1 MNALMIPTTA
11 KTMSS
16 KEIAELTGKQHA
28 HVMRDIRA
36 MLAELY
42 GEEGIS
48 KFGDTHTN
56 PQNGQNYPIFNLP
69 KRETLILV
77 SGYNIQMRAKI
88 IDRWQE
94 LESVPAN
101 AQLPAQAAHTFIKA
115 ELDMALLF
123 GIPTHLAQVEAVKTA
138 KAEIG
143 YDATRFLLLAPAQ
156 SNIPVDEQRLEPTEL
171 GKMFGMSAVRMNKML
186 EAAGLQK
193 KTALGW
199 DATGEGKLYS
209 SSHQWVSGSKSGYNL
224 KWSVSR
230 VRNLVSEVSQTS
242 K

>member
-28 HVMRDIRA
+28 HVLRDIRV
-36 MLAELY
+36 MLDTLY
-42 GEEGIS
+42 PDMDRIESKGIIVS
-48 KFGDTHTN
+48 TRHD
-56 PQNGQNYPIFNLP
+56 NGQTESISLP

-94 LESVPAN
+94 LEDAPTST
-101 AQLPAQAAHTFIKA
+101 QLPAQVAHTFIKA

-123 GIPTHLAQVEAVKTA
+123 GVPTHLAQVEAVKAA
-138 KAEIG
+138 KMEIG
-143 YDATRFLLLAPAQ
+143 YDASRFLLLAPAQ
-156 SNIPVDEQRLEPTEL
+156 SNIPTEEQRLEPTEL
-171 GKMFGMSAVRMNKML
+171 GKVFGVSAVKMNRML

-193 KTALGW
+193 KVGLNWEAVG
-199 DATGEGKLYS
+199 DAKLHS
-209 SSHQWVSGSKSGYNL
+209 SSHQWVSGNKSGYNL
-224 KWSVSR
+224 KWNVAYVRR
-230 VRNLVSEVSQTS
+230 VLFPDTVTE
-242 K
+242 

>member
-1 MNALMIPTTA
+1 MNALMIPPTI

-42 GEEGIS
+42 GEEGVS

-56 PQNGQNYPIFNLP
+56 PQNGQSYPIFNLP

-77 SGYNIQMRAKI
+77 SGYSIQMRAKI

-94 LESVPAN
+94 LEDTPTN
-101 AQLPAQAAHTFIKA
+101 AQLPAQVAHTFIKA

-123 GIPTHLAQVEAVKTA
+123 GIPTHLAQVEAVKAA
-138 KAEIG
+138 KMEIG

-156 SNIPVDEQRLEPTEL
+156 SDIPVEEQRLEPTEL
-171 GKMFGMSAVRMNKML
+171 GKVFGISAVKMNRML

-193 KTALGW
+193 KVGFNWEAIG
-199 DATGEGKLYS
+199 DAKLHS
-209 SSHQWVSGSKSGYNL
+209 SPHQWVSGSKSGYNL
-224 KWSVSR
+224 KWNVAHVRR
-230 VRNLVSEVSQTS
+230 VLFPDTIST
-242 K
+242 